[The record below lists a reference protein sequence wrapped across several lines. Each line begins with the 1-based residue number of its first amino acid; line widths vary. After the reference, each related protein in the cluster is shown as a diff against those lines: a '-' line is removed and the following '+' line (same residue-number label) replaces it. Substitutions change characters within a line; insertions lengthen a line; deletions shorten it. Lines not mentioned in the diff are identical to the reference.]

1 MTNAAP
7 PSSASCA
14 ASPPSCGGASGL
26 IGVTVAWASA
36 ARQVQLARLQLPAD
50 ATLAQAVQA
59 SGLLQGLPENARA
72 ALAYGIWGRPCAPG
86 AALQDG
92 DRVEIWRPLRV
103 DPKLARRERFASQ
116 GARTAGLFARRRPGG
131 KAGY

>member
-1 MTNAAP
+1 M
-7 PSSASCA
+7 
-14 ASPPSCGGASGL
+14 
-26 IGVTVAWASA
+26 
-36 ARQVQLARLQLPAD
+36 QLARLQLPAD

-103 DPKLARRERFASQ
+103 DPKRARRERFASQ
-116 GARTAGLFARRRPGG
+116 GARAAGLFARRRPGG

>member
-7 PSSASCA
+7 PSSASPA
-14 ASPPSCGGASGL
+14 ASSPSCGG
-26 IGVTVAWASA
+26 
-36 ARQVQLARLQLPAD
+36 
-50 ATLAQAVQA
+50 A

-103 DPKLARRERFASQ
+103 DPKRARRERFASQ